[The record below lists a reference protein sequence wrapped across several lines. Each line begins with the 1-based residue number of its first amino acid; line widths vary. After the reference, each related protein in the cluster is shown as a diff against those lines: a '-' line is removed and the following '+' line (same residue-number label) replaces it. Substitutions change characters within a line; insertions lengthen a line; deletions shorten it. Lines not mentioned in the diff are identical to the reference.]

1 MYLLTCPL
9 EFFDCCITLK
19 CELSKAWP
27 KERFHVIWK
36 NSISTYNS
44 MELRKLDEVN
54 RWMCRWALI
63 KLNVNLGWP
72 CVSLLRDSLILFI
85 PNLQV
90 IQSPKCFHFTV
101 LIFLFE
107 NSHLSHTE
115 EIDLKNNIIIT
126 AKELHDYDSLQY
138 VCGNITVMRNDCLYT
153 FLNLSSC
160 SFQLSSHEIELQL
173 LLFAK
178 NQQSPKPPIKNNT
191 HQSTKY
197 HC

>member
-44 MELRKLDEVN
+44 MELGKLDEVN

-85 PNLQV
+85 PNLQI

-138 VCGNITVMRNDCLYT
+138 VCGKITVMRNDCLYLP
-153 FLNLSSC
+153 FWISHLVHF
-160 SFQLSSHEIELQL
+160 SFQVMKLSCNYFSL
-173 LLFAK
+173 LK
-178 NQQSPKPPIKNNT
+178 INN
-191 HQSTKY
+191 HQN
-197 HC
+197 HQ